1 VNVSSA
7 SGSTTNAP
15 AVATV
20 ALPRA
25 GSRDLLGISMA
36 QARELV
42 ADLGQ
47 HRPVVYW
54 ADLLASLAIGY
65 TAFVLAPTAR
75 PWSWQ
80 TICCVLVAAAALY
93 RAVVFVHEIVHAPAD
108 RLRSFRIGWH
118 VLCGIPMLV
127 PAFIYEF
134 HLDHHS
140 SRTYGTA
147 QDGEYVAFVA
157 GPRWRVWIT
166 PFTALAGPPM
176 FALRFLVLAPLGWT
190 VPRTRRFV
198 LSRASALA
206 IDAEFRRPVPQQV
219 PWHWNVQEAACFCYC
234 TAIVYLTA
242 VGRIGVGRLV
252 EAYAVVSILLF
263 VNWIRVLS
271 SHRYESLRARLSFAQ
286 QILDSVDHVSR
297 LPLAALWAPVG
308 LRLHAVHHLFPGL
321 PYHALPQA
329 HRRLLAA
336 LPADAGYRRTQARH
350 LAGTLTRLLRR
361 EGPTHPALPTIS
373 TEGADL

>member
-7 SGSTTNAP
+7 NGSAANAS
-15 AVATV
+15 TV
-20 ALPRA
+20 TDAPPRV

-36 QARELV
+36 QARELI

-47 HRPVVYW
+47 HRPLVYW
-54 ADLLASLAIGY
+54 ADLLVSLTIGY
-65 TAFVLAPTAR
+65 TAFVLAPIAR

-80 TICCVLVAAAALY
+80 TVCCVLVATAALY
-93 RAVVFVHEIVHAPAD
+93 RAVVFVHEIVHAPAG
-108 RLRSFRIGWH
+108 RLRWFSVGWH
-118 VLCGIPMLV
+118 VLCGIPLLV
-127 PAFIYEF
+127 PAFLYEF

-140 SRTYGTA
+140 SRTYGTPE
-147 QDGEYVAFVA
+147 DGEYVAFAA

-166 PFTALAGPPM
+166 PFTGLLGLPM

-206 IDAEFRRPVPQQV
+206 IDAEFRRPVPRQV

-242 VGRIGVGRLV
+242 AGRIGVGRLV
-252 EAYAVVSILLF
+252 EAYVVISILLF

-286 QILDSVDHVSR
+286 QILDSVDHISR

-308 LRLHAVHHLFPGL
+308 LRFHAVHHLFPSL
-321 PYHALPQA
+321 PYHGLSRA

-361 EGPTHPALPTIS
+361 ERPVRPALPTIS
-373 TEGADL
+373 TEGVDL